1 MFSSVTVKAPAKL
14 NLSLDI
20 MDSGEDDYH
29 LMRTVMQIVDLED
42 EIIIKKNN
50 LGQINLSCDNENVPQ
65 GADNLAYK
73 VALAFFEETRIE
85 DIGVDII
92 INKNIPMAAGLAG
105 GSADAAGVLVGLN
118 ELYETNLKDDKL
130 CEIVLRLGA
139 DIPFCIKGGIK
150 LADGIGEIFTPLP
163 QLPECYFVIVKP
175 QESMSTKIAFELFDK
190 FGSFK
195 KPDVDS
201 MVAGIVAQKLDVIAE
216 HMCNE
221 FEEPVS
227 ARVPEI
233 AEIKHALLECE
244 AIGASMTGSG
254 TAVFGLFNNKNKAKK
269 CVKILEERYEEVFL
283 TVPIDVGATVV
294 KKDEWSV
301 S

>member
-29 LMRTVMQIVDLED
+29 LMRTVMQTVDLED

-195 KPDVDS
+195 KPNVDN
-201 MVAGIVAQKLDVIAE
+201 MVAGIVAQNLDVIAE

-283 TVPIDVGATVV
+283 TIPIDVGATVV

>member
-1 MFSSVTVKAPAKL
+1 M
-14 NLSLDI
+14 
-20 MDSGEDDYH
+20 
-29 LMRTVMQIVDLED
+29 
-42 EIIIKKNN
+42 
-50 LGQINLSCDNENVPQ
+50 
-65 GADNLAYK
+65 
-73 VALAFFEETRIE
+73 
-85 DIGVDII
+85 
-92 INKNIPMAAGLAG
+92 
-105 GSADAAGVLVGLN
+105 
-118 ELYETNLKDDKL
+118 
-130 CEIVLRLGA
+130 
-139 DIPFCIKGGIK
+139 
-150 LADGIGEIFTPLP
+150 
-163 QLPECYFVIVKP
+163 
-175 QESMSTKIAFELFDK
+175 
-190 FGSFK
+190 
-195 KPDVDS
+195 
-201 MVAGIVAQKLDVIAE
+201 AGIVAQNLDVIAE

-283 TVPIDVGATVV
+283 TIPIDVGATVV

>member
-29 LMRTVMQIVDLED
+29 LMRTVMQTVDLED

-50 LGQINLSCDNENVPQ
+50 LGQINLSCDNENVPKD
-65 GADNLAYK
+65 AANLAYK
-73 VALAFFEETRIE
+73 VALVFFEETRIE
-85 DIGVDII
+85 DIGVDIV

-105 GSADAAGVLVGLN
+105 GSADAAGVSVGLN

-175 QESMSTKIAFELFDK
+175 QKSMSTKIAFELFDK

-201 MVAGIVAQKLDVIAE
+201 MVAGIIAQNLDVIAE

-254 TAVFGLFNNKNKAKK
+254 TAVFGLFNNKSKAKK